1 MASSVQSHPH
11 SIDRQMALTA
21 TDKVQG
27 HMVMSQ
33 KQAEELIGQAS
44 QRRETEKGQTEK
56 GA

>member
-1 MASSVQSHPH
+1 
-11 SIDRQMALTA
+11 MALTA

-27 HMVMSQ
+27 HMVMSR
-33 KQAEELIGQAS
+33 KQAEELTGQAS